1 MKYEIYRKNMK
12 LIKSLNSCLYNE
24 IKSIEISTVKK
35 VKTKNNEDNIVKKV
49 NGNDYMIHSQY
60 DPKYQA
66 KYIAQSV
73 FKDNYDII
81 FLFGLGLG
89 YELKEM
95 IRLNNNIRYFV
106 VEPDEEIFKMLVEN
120 CDIKFLFG
128 KVNVHFILGKNPED
142 IGRFYNDVIG
152 VERSLKIKFLVLPSY
167 QNIYEDLI
175 YSTFLNIKEKINIFR
190 VNIHTG
196 ITSHRQ
202 WVQNYIGN
210 LKYLDSVCPVTKLK
224 EKFSGEPA
232 ILVSAGPSL
241 DYNIEVLRRIQG
253 KVLIATAG
261 SGINILENKKIKA
274 DIICMI
280 DGWQNESDL
289 IENAEIN
296 KNSSLFYSNMLYYTI
311 VDKLGG
317 PKFLLNMTNM
327 DTKVYDIMGQK
338 PFETFS
344 GPSVANSL
352 AYNLSQLGCNPII
365 FLGQDLC
372 YSSGKNYA
380 EGAIYEKDMSM
391 EFKNKGYI
399 KLKNKNNEDVYTT
412 PVFLA
417 MKSSMEY
424 CIKLYPHIKYLN
436 GTSDGLK
443 IYGAEDIDFNK
454 YAEEY
459 FMNGYHSRVD
469 LKDIYGNFINKHLNF
484 KKIEYMKESL
494 ENENNRLIKILKDSL
509 IFLESELDKSKIT
522 KYIEKVYKRINNME
536 LYRDIINPDLCNLEY
551 IHKNRNYIEKNK
563 QKLAYIL
570 DKCLIIQNAFTYIVK
585 GGNKIEM

>member
-1 MKYEIYRKNMK
+1 MKYEIYSKNMR
-12 LIKSLNSCLYNE
+12 LIKSLNLYLYDEVKN
-24 IKSIEISTVKK
+24 IEISTVKK
-35 VKTKNNEDNIVKKV
+35 IKTKNNEDNIVKKV
-49 NGNDYMIHSQY
+49 NGNDYVIHSQY

-66 KYIAQSV
+66 KYIAQNA
-73 FKDNYDII
+73 FEDNCDII

-95 IRLNNNIRYFV
+95 IKLNNNIRYFI

-128 KVNVHFILGKNPED
+128 KANVHFILGKNPED
-142 IGRFYNDVIG
+142 IGRFYANVIG
-152 VERSLKIKFLVLPSY
+152 GQKSLKIKFLVLPSY

-175 YSTFLNIKEKINIFR
+175 YSIFSNIKEKINIFR

-210 LKYLDSVCPVTKLK
+210 LKYLDFVCPVTRLK
-224 EKFSGEPA
+224 EKFSGKPV
-232 ILVSAGPSL
+232 IIVSAGPSL
-241 DYNIEVLRRIQG
+241 NYNIEVLRRIQD
-253 KVLIATAG
+253 KVLVATAG
-261 SGINILENKKIKA
+261 SGINILENKGIKA

-280 DGWQNESDL
+280 DGWQDESDL
-289 IENAEIN
+289 IENVEIN

-311 VDKLGG
+311 VDKLQG

-327 DTKVYDIMGQK
+327 DTKVYDTMDER
-338 PFETFS
+338 PFATFS
-344 GPSVANSL
+344 GPSVANVL

-372 YSSGKNYA
+372 YSSGRNYA

-391 EFKNKGYI
+391 EFENKGHI

-436 GTSDGLK
+436 GTLDGLK
-443 IYGAEDIDFNK
+443 IYGAEDIDFNR

-459 FMNGYHSRVD
+459 FMNGYYSNVD
-469 LKDIYGNFINKHLNF
+469 LNDVYGNFINKDLNL

-494 ENENNRLIKILKDSL
+494 ENENNELIKMLKDSL
-509 IFLESELDKSKIT
+509 TFLESELDKSKVT
-522 KYIEKVYKRINNME
+522 KYIEKVYKKMNNIE
-536 LYRDIINPDLCNLEY
+536 LYRDIINPDLYNLEY

-570 DKCLIIQNAFTYIVK
+570 DKCLVMENAFTYIVK
-585 GGNKIEM
+585 GGNKVEM